1 MVTVVI
7 IAMKSPQDPRVGST
21 STHHMSTKKDLVA
34 GVLHVEVKIT
44 SFTTPWKNEDVMTCN
59 S

>member
-1 MVTVVI
+1 METGMVTMVI

-44 SFTTPWKNEDVMTCN
+44 SFTTPWKN
-59 S
+59 